1 MSNPVSTDQLQP
13 LVATWLP
20 TQRWFGGK
28 GRDATIIMRELAKL
42 PDTTPQ
48 VTLWVADVHYAD
60 GSSEAYQVPLVRH
73 EQPAESLEHVL
84 LGSLVEDGRVYW
96 VYDALHDKTVT
107 AAWLAGVREERVAG
121 PLRFTRLV
129 EPDLVPVD
137 EPSLALTVEQSNTS
151 LMFGAKALL
160 KVFRRLLPGINPDIE
175 VHTALGAEGAKH
187 IAKLLGFVDAT
198 VDGERYALA
207 MVQEY
212 LTSATDG
219 WALATASVRDLMAE
233 GDLHAAEAGGD
244 FAGEAHR
251 LGEAVAEVHAELAL
265 AFGTAVLDSDGV
277 RERAAAMH
285 ARLDHA
291 AAVVPQLG
299 DLSKGLGELF
309 DAFAALGGG
318 ATVQRIHGDLHLA
331 QALRT
336 VERWV
341 VIDFEGEPL
350 ANLEARRAFDTP
362 LRDVAGMLRSFEYA
376 GYHRV
381 VETQAT
387 PQLNYRASE
396 WAERNRGAFCDGYAE
411 AIGADPREQSTL
423 LRAYEADKAVYES
436 VYESRNR
443 PTWLP
448 IPLVSLTRLAEGV
461 Q

>member
-1 MSNPVSTDQLQP
+1 MSSQLQP

-28 GRDATIIMRELAKL
+28 GRDATITIRELAKL

-48 VTLWVADVHYAD
+48 VTLWVADVQYAD
-60 GSSEAYQVPLVRH
+60 GSSEAYQVPLVKH

-107 AAWLAGVREERVAG
+107 AAWLAGVRAERVAG

-129 EPDLVPVD
+129 EPELVPVD

-187 IAKLLGFVDAT
+187 IAKLLGFIDAT
-198 VDGERYALA
+198 VDDERYALA

-265 AFGTAVLDSDGV
+265 AFGTAVVDADGV
-277 RERAAAMH
+277 HERAAAMH
-285 ARLDHA
+285 ARLDYA
-291 AAVVPQLG
+291 SAVVPQLG
-299 DLSKGLGELF
+299 DLAKGLGELF

-318 ATVQRIHGDLHLA
+318 AIVQRIHGDLHLA

-350 ANLEARRAFDTP
+350 ADLEARRAFDTP

-387 PQLNYRASE
+387 SQLNYRASE
-396 WAERNRGAFCDGYAE
+396 WAERNRGAFCDGYAQ
-411 AIGADPREQSTL
+411 AIGADPREQSIV